1 MKNIVLLGGSNS
13 VMVNGLQKGLRE
25 YANVTNLAL
34 GGTTSLQ
41 NLYELK
47 REKNQKAIQ
56 NADLIITESN
66 INEVSSNSNTLENLP
81 LGIIF
86 KNLQYLY
93 ATLYTFNKPICIL
106 ILPFYGKNDSI
117 INDMHRFLANYYG
130 LNIVD
135 MQNYY
140 QNNEIIQ
147 FGNKFGPHQLAV
159 VNRNVGKEIAK
170 NIDCFKISNKNLDI
184 NLPEF
189 KIVTPENMQRNGTF
203 KIFNPNNSMYNEI
216 VYRLEK
222 GNSLSFN
229 DCDGYKIIGMHSWNL
244 ENSGEI
250 TKLGWH
256 TAAVQCASIH
266 LRSKNNDIVK
276 PTSKLNILCE
286 IQAEPVVNKDLIIKF
301 NDENLDNTEFYISHL
316 EKPYKII
323 LLYFDLIAFFLCKPN
338 PKMKL
343 FDLSVIPTDIDIE
356 IDKDIDRSYLIP
368 NIVFFKDSMEFI
380 DEYIGHL
387 YPNIVKHIDSVLT
400 PQIIKKI
407 EAQILSQL
415 NKNTPQT
422 QPSLEAENK
431 ILKDKIKELETNYQN
446 IIKHIDSVLT
456 PQIIKKTEAQ
466 ILSQLNKNTLQT
478 QPSIQLSLEAEN
490 KILKDKIKELETN
503 YQKAIKVKNHLSYKL
518 GQALIKANK
527 SWYKGG
533 YIKFIF
539 EAMKIKKE
547 HKNKNKSNI

>member
-13 VMVNGLQKGLRE
+13 VMVNGLQKGLKE

-34 GGTTSLQ
+34 GSSTGIQ
-41 NLYELK
+41 NLYELY
-47 REKNQKAIQ
+47 RIKNQEAIQ

-66 INEVSSNSNTLENLP
+66 INEVYNNSDTLENLP

-106 ILPFYGKNDSI
+106 ILPFGGENYLI
-117 INDMHRFLANYYG
+117 INNMHRFLANYYG

-135 MQNYY
+135 MQKHY

-147 FGNKFGPHQLAV
+147 FGNKFGAHQLAV
-159 VNRNVGKEIAK
+159 INRNIGKEIAK
-170 NIDCFKISNKNLDI
+170 NIDIFKISKKTLDI

-189 KIVTPENMQRNGTF
+189 KIVTPENMQRNGNF
-203 KIFNPNNSMYNEI
+203 KIFNAKNSVFDEVI
-216 VYRLEK
+216 YRLEK
-222 GNSLSFN
+222 GNNLSFK
-229 DCDGYKIIGMHSWNL
+229 GYENYEIIGIHAWNL
-244 ENSGEI
+244 DVNGEI
-250 TKLGWH
+250 TKIAFANALKLDG
-256 TAAVQCASIH
+256 AIH
-266 LRSKNNDIVK
+266 LKSNKISIIK
-276 PTSKLNILCE
+276 QTASLNQFCE
-286 IQAEPVVNKDLIIKF
+286 IQAEPIINNEVIVKF
-301 NDENLDNTEFYISHL
+301 NDEKLPNTEFYHAAQSWFPDSKSL
-316 EKPYKII
+316 P
-323 LLYFDLIAFFLCKPN
+323 YFDLIAFFLCKPN

-343 FDLSVIPTDIDIE
+343 FDLSVIPTDKDIE

-380 DEYIGHL
+380 DDYIGHL

-407 EAQILSQL
+407 ETQILSQL
-415 NKNTPQT
+415 NKNTPQI
-422 QPSLEAENK
+422 QPSM
-431 ILKDKIKELETNYQN
+431 
-446 IIKHIDSVLT
+446 
-456 PQIIKKTEAQ
+456 
-466 ILSQLNKNTLQT
+466 
-478 QPSIQLSLEAEN
+478 QLSLEAEN

-527 SWYKGG
+527 NWYKGG

-547 HKNKNKSNI
+547 HKNKDKSNI

>member
-13 VMVNGLQKGLRE
+13 VMVNGLQKGLKE
-25 YANVTNLAL
+25 YANVTSLAL
-34 GGTTSLQ
+34 GGSTCLQ

-47 REKNQKAIQ
+47 REKNQETIQ
-56 NADLIITESN
+56 NANLIITESN
-66 INEVSSNSNTLENLP
+66 INEVYNNSNTLENLP

-106 ILPFYGKNDSI
+106 ILPIYGKNDSI
-117 INDMHRFLANYYG
+117 INNMHRFLANYYG

-135 MQNYY
+135 MQKHY

-170 NIDCFKISNKNLDI
+170 NIDIFKISKKSLDV
-184 NLPEF
+184 NMPEF
-189 KIVTPENMQRNGTF
+189 KIVTPENMQRNGNF

-222 GNSLSFN
+222 GNSLLFN
-229 DCDGYKIIGMHSWNL
+229 DCDGYEIIGMHSWNL

-250 TKLGWH
+250 TKLGWSMAIAH
-256 TAAVQCASIH
+256 CASIH
-266 LRSKNNDIVK
+266 LRNKNNSIVK
-276 PTSKLNILCE
+276 PISKLNIFCE
-286 IQAEPVVNKDLIIKF
+286 IQAEPKVDSNLIIKF
-301 NDENLDNTEFYISHL
+301 NDENLDNTEFDILSHL

-323 LLYFDLIAFFLCKPN
+323 LPYFDLIAFFLCKPN

-343 FDLSVIPTDIDIE
+343 FDLSVIPTDKDIE

-380 DEYIGHL
+380 DDYIGHL

-400 PQIIKKI
+400 PQIIKKT
-407 EAQILSQL
+407 ETQILSQL
-415 NKNTPQT
+415 NKNTPQI
-422 QPSLEAENK
+422 QPSM
-431 ILKDKIKELETNYQN
+431 
-446 IIKHIDSVLT
+446 
-456 PQIIKKTEAQ
+456 
-466 ILSQLNKNTLQT
+466 
-478 QPSIQLSLEAEN
+478 QPSLEAEN

-527 SWYKGG
+527 NWYKGG

-547 HKNKNKSNI
+547 HKNKDKSNI

>member
-13 VMVNGLQKGLRE
+13 VMVNGLQKGLKE

-34 GGTTSLQ
+34 GSSTGIQ
-41 NLYELK
+41 NLYELY
-47 REKNQKAIQ
+47 RIKNQEAIQ

-66 INEVSSNSNTLENLP
+66 INEVHNNSNTLENLP

-93 ATLYTFNKPICIL
+93 ATLYTFNRPVCIL
-106 ILPFYGKNDSI
+106 ILPFCGENYLI
-117 INDMHRFLANYYG
+117 INNMHRFLANYYG

-147 FGNKFGPHQLAV
+147 FGNKFGAHQLAA

-170 NIDCFKISNKNLDI
+170 NIDIFKISKKSLDI
-184 NLPEF
+184 NIPEF
-189 KIVTPENMQRNGTF
+189 KIVTPENMQRNGNF
-203 KIFNPNNSMYNEI
+203 KIFNVKNSAFDEI

-229 DCDGYKIIGMHSWNL
+229 DCDGYEIIGMHSWNL

-250 TKLGWH
+250 TKLGFGIA
-256 TAAVQCASIH
+256 TAHCASIH
-266 LRSKNNDIVK
+266 LRNKNNDIVK
-276 PTSKLNILCE
+276 PTSKLNIFCE
-286 IQAEPVVNKDLIIKF
+286 IQAEPKVDSNLIVKF
-301 NDENLDNTEFYISHL
+301 NDENLDNTEFYVNSHL

-323 LLYFDLIAFFLCKPN
+323 LPYFDLIAFFLCKPN

-343 FDLSVIPTDIDIE
+343 FDLSVIPTDKDIE

-387 YPNIVKHIDSVLT
+387 YPNITKHIDNVLT
-400 PQIIKKI
+400 PQIVNKVK
-407 EAQILSQL
+407 EQLSQTKI
-415 NKNTPQT
+415 NPQKEPT
-422 QPSLEAENK
+422 STIDLEKQITAK
-431 ILKDKIKELETNYQN
+431 I
-446 IIKHIDSVLT
+446 
-456 PQIIKKTEAQ
+456 
-466 ILSQLNKNTLQT
+466 
-478 QPSIQLSLEAEN
+478 
-490 KILKDKIKELETN
+490 
-503 YQKAIKVKNHLSYKL
+503 KNHLSYKL
-518 GQALIKANK
+518 GEALIRANK
-527 SWYKGG
+527 NWYKGG

-539 EAMKIKKE
+539 EVMRINKE
-547 HKNKNKSNI
+547 HKK

>member
-13 VMVNGLQKGLRE
+13 VMINGLQKGLKE

-34 GGTTSLQ
+34 GDSTSVQ
-41 NLYELK
+41 NLYELC
-47 REKNQKAIQ
+47 RLRNQETIKSA
-56 NADLIITESN
+56 NLIITESN
-66 INEVSSNSNTLENLP
+66 INEIQHMYNPTNEMLEHTFR
-81 LGIIF
+81 I
-86 KNLQYLY
+86 LQYFY
-93 ATLYTFNKPICIL
+93 STLYKLNKPICII
-106 ILPFYGKNDSI
+106 ILPFYTRNYI
-117 INDMHRFLANYYG
+117 LINKMHRFLANWFGFNIIDMSDYYNKKN
-130 LNIVD
+130 LI
-135 MQNYY
+135 
-140 QNNEIIQ
+140 E

-159 VNRNVGKEIAK
+159 IHRYLGKEIAK
-170 NIDCFKISNKNLDI
+170 NIDIFKISKKSLDI
-184 NLPEF
+184 NIPEF
-189 KIVTPENMQRNGTF
+189 KIATPENMQRNGNF

-229 DCDGYKIIGMHSWNL
+229 DCDGYEIIGMHSWNL

-250 TKLGWH
+250 TKLGFGIA
-256 TAAVQCASIH
+256 TAHCASIH
-266 LRSKNNDIVK
+266 LRNKNNSIVK
-276 PTSKLNILCE
+276 PTSKLNIFCE
-286 IQAEPVVNKDLIIKF
+286 IQAEPKVDSNLIVKF
-301 NDENLDNTEFYISHL
+301 NDENLDNTEFYVNSHL

-323 LLYFDLIAFFLCKPN
+323 LPYFDLIAFFLCKPN

-400 PQIIKKI
+400 PQIIKKT

-415 NKNTPQT
+415 NKNTPQI
-422 QPSLEAENK
+422 QPSM
-431 ILKDKIKELETNYQN
+431 
-446 IIKHIDSVLT
+446 
-456 PQIIKKTEAQ
+456 
-466 ILSQLNKNTLQT
+466 
-478 QPSIQLSLEAEN
+478 QLSLEAEN

-527 SWYKGG
+527 NWYKGG

-547 HKNKNKSNI
+547 HKNKDKSNI

>member
-13 VMVNGLQKGLRE
+13 VMVNGLQKGLKE

-47 REKNQKAIQ
+47 REKNQEVIQ
-56 NADLIITESN
+56 NADLILTESV
-66 INEVSSNSNTLENLP
+66 INELDNHNIRENLP
-81 LGIIF
+81 LDIIF

-93 ATLYTFNKPICIL
+93 ATLYQLKKPVCIL
-106 ILPFYGKNDSI
+106 ILPYRSKNYQVI
-117 INDMHRFLANYYG
+117 INMHRFLANYYG

-147 FGNKFGPHQLAV
+147 FGNKFGGHQLAV

-170 NIDCFKISNKNLDI
+170 NIDLFKISKKSLDI
-184 NLPEF
+184 NMPEF
-189 KIVTPENMQRNGTF
+189 KIVTPENMQRNCTF

-229 DCDGYKIIGMHSWNL
+229 DCDGYEIIGMHSWNL

-250 TKLGWH
+250 TKLGFGIA
-256 TAAVQCASIH
+256 TAHCASIH
-266 LRSKNNDIVK
+266 LRNKNNDIVK
-276 PTSKLNILCE
+276 PTSKLNIFCE
-286 IQAEPVVNKDLIIKF
+286 IQAELVVNKDLIIKF
-301 NDENLDNTEFYISHL
+301 NDENLNNTEFYVNSHL
-316 EKPYKII
+316 EKPNKVI
-323 LLYFDLIAFFLCKPN
+323 LPYFDLIAFFLCKPN
-338 PKMKL
+338 PNTKL
-343 FDLSVIPTDIDIE
+343 FDLSVIPTDKDVE

-400 PQIIKKI
+400 PQIIKK
-407 EAQILSQL
+407 
-415 NKNTPQT
+415 
-422 QPSLEAENK
+422 
-431 ILKDKIKELETNYQN
+431 
-446 IIKHIDSVLT
+446 
-456 PQIIKKTEAQ
+456 TEAQ
-466 ILSQLNKNTLQT
+466 ILSQLSKNTPPA

-503 YQKAIKVKNHLSYKL
+503 YQKALKVKNHLSYKL
-518 GQALIKANK
+518 GEALIKANK
-527 SWYKGG
+527 NWYKGG
-533 YIKFIF
+533 YVKFIF
-539 EAMKIKKE
+539 EAMRIKKE
-547 HKNKNKSNI
+547 HKNRG